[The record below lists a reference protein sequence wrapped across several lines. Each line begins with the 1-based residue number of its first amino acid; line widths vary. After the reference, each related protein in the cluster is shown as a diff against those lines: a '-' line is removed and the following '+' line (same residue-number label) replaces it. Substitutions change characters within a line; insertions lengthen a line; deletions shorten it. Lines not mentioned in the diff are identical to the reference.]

1 MKAKRMFDKKEEN
14 TMSENVLHWLV
25 RNGSSGLESYS
36 FSRPTAPAVRNQRVS
51 PSASAG
57 NTGIQSARTLS
68 NMQPVEA
75 TAGAATDMAK
85 KVNEYDPVDETALI
99 INMIEFKTGI
109 TGLRNYKGWKTN
121 VAIPHNRNPNGYR
134 DPFTIHKIVLHESA
148 ADTGDG
154 FYPKHNHTA
163 HLGVQKNAMI
173 LQFNDLVER
182 EYHTIGLNDNSIG
195 IEFVNRGWLSFK
207 EEGIPATEGQLTSR
221 QKDLYKEAN
230 GYLWTFWGHGF
241 NIYKLPSSIDQLE
254 KEVEL
259 VKWITTDLQNILN
272 NIRGISI
279 YNMFP
284 WVDPVWLQL
293 VSYNE
298 VKDVWKF
305 KDANIPTEAERTQK
319 NLFVMTTGYDYLL
332 PNNIRGQSGVISHN
346 ATYDNH
352 SDGSFLALYSWL
364 RLEKGKDKNKAFDLC
379 KSLMKQHWF
388 RVTPKSDSR
397 KRIIILDVREMNL
410 V

>member
-1 MKAKRMFDKKEEN
+1 MPPKQELIN
-14 TMSENVLHWLV
+14 TSENVLHWLIQ
-25 RNGSSGLESYS
+25 NGSEGLTSYS
-36 FSRPTAPAVRNQRVS
+36 LSRPRQAAVHEQNVPLRD
-51 PSASAG
+51 
-57 NTGIQSARTLS
+57 SARSPGFPIPRRPYSTRL
-68 NMQPVEA
+68 VEA
-75 TAGAATDMAK
+75 IVEAAPDMAK

-121 VAIPHNRNPNGYR
+121 AAIPHNRNPNGYR
-134 DPFTIHKIVLHESA
+134 DPFTIHQIVLHESA

-154 FYPKHNHTA
+154 FYPKYNHTA
-163 HLGVQKNAMI
+163 HLGVQKNATI

-182 EYHTIGLNDNSIG
+182 ESHTIGLNDTSIG
-195 IEFVNRGWLSFK
+195 IEFVNRGWLSSKKK

-221 QKDLYKEAN
+221 QEELYKEAK
-230 GYLWTFWGHGF
+230 GYLWTFWGYGF

-259 VKWITTDLQNILN
+259 VNWMTSDLQIILN
-272 NIRGISI
+272 NIRGTSI

-284 WVDPVWLQL
+284 WIDPVWLQL
-293 VSYNE
+293 VSYDE
-298 VKDVWKF
+298 VKDIWKF
-305 KDANIPTEAERTQK
+305 KDANIPVEAERTQK

-332 PNNIRGQSGVISHN
+332 PNHVRGRSGVISHN
-346 ATYDNH
+346 ATYDDH

-388 RVTPKSDSR
+388 RVTPKSDSG
-397 KRIIILDVREMNL
+397 KRVIILDVREINL